1 MNITKCSIE
10 NSITDEGLGFVNCF
24 LKLRDNN
31 TIICGCNNGTFCFY
45 DMKDK
50 KYSINNNNHDSSIED
65 LLSINDNTFISCSY
79 DKIIKVWK
87 Y

>member
-1 MNITKCSIE
+1 MQFYADVKKGI
-10 NSITDEGLGFVNCF
+10 
-24 LKLRDNN
+24 
-31 TIICGCNNGTFCFY
+31 FCFY

-79 DKIIKVWK
+79 DRIIKVWK